1 MFWRFLGGTKT
12 MLFKVALTN
21 MRKNFTQFMV
31 YFVSL
36 IVCVLVF
43 FTFVSLSYNPLIDK
57 VFTRW
62 ELFGPAMFSAASVI
76 LILFIFFFIFYS
88 NSFFLKRRKRE
99 IGLYSL
105 LGLRKSQIALVLFY
119 ENAMMFMLATFFG
132 ILLGIFFSKLFA
144 MLLFWIVGL
153 SIDAEFLISVP
164 AITDTAMV
172 FLAIMLFT
180 SVYAIFIVLRYNL
193 SQLFKANDKEEKVAK
208 GSLLL
213 MAVGV
218 AFIGFGYFLA
228 TQNIEESA
236 IWLNYDFFDLLLV
249 ILFSVILGTWLTV
262 RFGTPYV
269 IRKLYQNKHFFYN
282 GTNIIGISSLRFR
295 LKKNAS
301 TIAMIAV
308 LSATTLT
315 IISSMTSFYVR
326 TLNDI
331 SDDNPSSYQ
340 VSNMTDKNEKEI
352 IQTINADKNHQLKS
366 LMKTEMVRTTL
377 EYKDISN
384 NSTEPREM
392 MHPIV
397 SESEYN
403 RIAAKQQSNF
413 IAPKE
418 LKYGDAILLGKNAYY
433 ARKEI
438 QDKWLSREM
447 EVKTDK
453 LTNKK
458 LSPLKVINFREFSIF
473 NTGISYEALVVS
485 DEYYDDIRAFTAPE
499 VVGMFD
505 ITNPSHSEELDKK
518 VQTIVDGSPS
528 LFSENVSSYYTN
540 YHMISLLVGSLLFI
554 GVFIGI
560 VFFLATG
567 SIIYFKLVTDAVTE
581 KNKFDILF
589 KLGVTDKELRKIISK
604 QVWPIFVI
612 PLFFGIAHS
621 MVALWG
627 ISINLIDNI
636 KYPVLIGTGI
646 YILFFAAYYV
656 LCVNS
661 FTKIVTADRK

>member
-1 MFWRFLGGTKT
+1 M

-21 MRKNFTQFMV
+21 MRKNFTQFIV

-62 ELFGPAMFSAASVI
+62 ELFGPAMFSTASLI

-119 ENAMMFMLATFFG
+119 ENAMMYMLATFFG
-132 ILLGIFFSKLFA
+132 ILLGIFFSKMFA
-144 MLLFWIVGL
+144 MVLFWIVGL
-153 SIDAEFLISVP
+153 AIDAEFMITFP
-164 AITDTAMV
+164 AITDTIMV

-180 SVYAIFIVLRYNL
+180 SVYASFIVLRYNL
-193 SQLFKANDKEEKVAK
+193 SQLFKNDDKEEKVAK

-213 MAVGV
+213 MVVGI
-218 AFIGFGYFLA
+218 ALIGFGYYLA
-228 TQNIEESA
+228 TSDVEESS
-236 IWLNYDFFDLLLV
+236 IWLKYDFFDLILL
-249 ILFSVILGTWLTV
+249 ILGAVILGTWLTV

-269 IRKLYQNKHFFYN
+269 IQKLYQNKHFFYN
-282 GTNIIGISSLRFR
+282 GSNMIGITSLRFR

-315 IISSMTSFYVR
+315 IIGSMSSFYVR
-326 TLNDI
+326 ALGNI
-331 SDDNPSSYQ
+331 NEENPSSYQ
-340 VSNMTDKNEKEI
+340 VRSMTAKNEKEI
-352 IQTINADKNHQLKS
+352 IQTINTDKNHQLKS
-366 LMKTEMVRTTL
+366 LLKTEMVRATL
-377 EYKDISN
+377 EYGDIYN
-384 NSTEPREM
+384 KNGEPREM
-392 MHPIV
+392 IHPVV

-403 RIAAKQQSNF
+403 RIAAKQQRNF
-413 IAPKE
+413 VQPRE
-418 LKYGDAILLGKNAYY
+418 LQYGEAILLGKNAYF

-447 EVKTDK
+447 TVKTDK
-453 LTNKK
+453 PNAIKI
-458 LSPLKVINFREFSIF
+458 SPIKVIDFREFSIF
-473 NTGISYEALVVS
+473 NTGISYETLVVS
-485 DEYYDDIRAFTAPE
+485 DEYYNDIKNFSNPE
-499 VVGMFD
+499 LVGMFN

-518 VQTIVDGSPS
+518 VQTIVDGKPS
-528 LFSENVSSYYTN
+528 LFSENVSSYYTT
-540 YHMISLLVGSLLFI
+540 YHMISILVGSLLFI

-581 KNKFDILF
+581 KSKFDILF
-589 KLGVTDKELRKIISK
+589 KLGVTENEIRKIISK
-604 QVWPIFVI
+604 QIWPIFVI

-646 YILFFAAYYV
+646 YMLCFGAYYM

-661 FTKIVTADRK
+661 FTKIVTADKK

>member
-1 MFWRFLGGTKT
+1 M

-21 MRKNFTQFMV
+21 MRKNFTQFIV

-62 ELFGPAMFSAASVI
+62 ELFGPAIFSAASVI
-76 LILFIFFFIFYS
+76 LILFICFFIFYS

-119 ENAMMFMLATFFG
+119 ENAMMYMLATFFG
-132 ILLGIFFSKLFA
+132 ILLGIFFSKMFA
-144 MLLFWIVGL
+144 MVLFWIVGL
-153 SIDAEFLISVP
+153 AINAEFIITFP
-164 AITDTAMV
+164 AITDTIMV
-172 FLAIMLFT
+172 FLGIMLFT
-180 SVYAIFIVLRYNL
+180 SVYASFIILRYNL
-193 SQLFKANDKEEKVAK
+193 SQLFKNDDKEEKVAK

-213 MAVGV
+213 MIVGL
-218 AFIGFGYFLA
+218 ALIGFGYYLA
-228 TQNIEESA
+228 TSNVEESS
-236 IWLNYDFFDLLLV
+236 IWLKYDFFDLILL
-249 ILFSVILGTWLTV
+249 ILCAVILGTWLTV

-269 IRKLYQNKHFFYN
+269 IQKLYQNKHFFYK
-282 GTNIIGISSLRFR
+282 GTNMIGITSLRFR

-315 IISSMTSFYVR
+315 IIGSMSSFYVR
-326 TLNDI
+326 TLGNI
-331 SDDNPSSYQ
+331 SEENPSSYQ
-340 VSNMTDKNEKEI
+340 VRNMTAKNEKDI
-352 IQTINADKNHQLKS
+352 IQTINTDKNHQLKS
-366 LMKTEMVRTTL
+366 LMKTEMVRATL
-377 EYKDISN
+377 EYGDSYNKN
-384 NSTEPREM
+384 GEPREM
-392 MHPIV
+392 IHPVV
-397 SESEYN
+397 SEAEYN
-403 RIAAKQQSNF
+403 RIAAKQQRNF
-413 IAPKE
+413 IAPKK
-418 LKYGDAILLGKNAYY
+418 LQYGDAILLGKNAYF

-447 EVKTDK
+447 IVKTDK
-453 LTNKK
+453 PNAIKI
-458 LSPLKVINFREFSIF
+458 SPIKVIDFREFSIF
-473 NTGISYEALVVS
+473 NTGISYETLVVS
-485 DEYYDDIRAFTAPE
+485 DDYYNDIKKLTKSE
-499 VVGMFD
+499 SVGMFD

-518 VQTIVDGSPS
+518 VQTVVDGKPS
-528 LFSENVSSYYTN
+528 LFSEDVSSYYTN
-540 YHMISLLVGSLLFI
+540 YHMISILVGSLLFI

-581 KNKFDILF
+581 KSKFDILF
-589 KLGVTDKELRKIISK
+589 KLGVTEKEIKKIISK
-604 QVWPIFVI
+604 QIWPIFVI

-646 YILFFAAYYV
+646 YMLCFGAYYV

-661 FTKIVTADRK
+661 FTKIVTADKK

>member
-1 MFWRFLGGTKT
+1 

-21 MRKNFTQFMV
+21 MRKNFTQFIV

-62 ELFGPAMFSAASVI
+62 ELFGPAMFSTASLI

-119 ENAMMFMLATFFG
+119 ENAMMYMLATFFG
-132 ILLGIFFSKLFA
+132 ILLGIFFSKMFA
-144 MLLFWIVGL
+144 MVLFWIVGL
-153 SIDAEFLISVP
+153 AIDAEFMITFP
-164 AITDTAMV
+164 AITDTIMV

-180 SVYAIFIVLRYNL
+180 SVYASFIVLRYNL
-193 SQLFKANDKEEKVAK
+193 SQLFKNDDKEEKVAK

-213 MAVGV
+213 MVVGI
-218 AFIGFGYFLA
+218 ALIGFGYYLA
-228 TQNIEESA
+228 TSDVEESS
-236 IWLNYDFFDLLLV
+236 IWLKYDFFDLILL
-249 ILFSVILGTWLTV
+249 ILGAVILGTWLTV

-269 IRKLYQNKHFFYN
+269 IQKLYQNKHFFYN
-282 GTNIIGISSLRFR
+282 GSNMIGITSLRFR

-315 IISSMTSFYVR
+315 IIGSMSSFYVR
-326 TLNDI
+326 ALGNI
-331 SDDNPSSYQ
+331 NEENPSSYQ
-340 VSNMTDKNEKEI
+340 VRSMTAKNEKEI
-352 IQTINADKNHQLKS
+352 IQTINTDKNHQLKS
-366 LMKTEMVRTTL
+366 LLKTEMVRATL
-377 EYKDISN
+377 EYGDIYN
-384 NSTEPREM
+384 KNGEPREM
-392 MHPIV
+392 IHPVV

-403 RIAAKQQSNF
+403 RIAAKQQRNF
-413 IAPKE
+413 VQPRE
-418 LKYGDAILLGKNAYY
+418 LQYGEAILLGKNAYF

-447 EVKTDK
+447 TVKSDK
-453 LTNKK
+453 PNAIKI
-458 LSPLKVINFREFSIF
+458 SPIKVIDFREFSIF
-473 NTGISYEALVVS
+473 NTGISYETLVVS
-485 DEYYDDIRAFTAPE
+485 DKYYNDIKKFSNPE
-499 VVGMFD
+499 LVGMFN

-518 VQTIVDGSPS
+518 VQTIVDGKPS
-528 LFSENVSSYYTN
+528 LFSEDVSSYYTT
-540 YHMISLLVGSLLFI
+540 YHMISILVGSLLFI

-581 KNKFDILF
+581 KSKFDILF
-589 KLGVTDKELRKIISK
+589 KLGVTENEIRKIISK
-604 QVWPIFVI
+604 QIWPIFVI

-646 YILFFAAYYV
+646 YMLCFGAYYM

-661 FTKIVTADRK
+661 FTKIVTADKK

>member
-1 MFWRFLGGTKT
+1 

-21 MRKNFTQFMV
+21 MRKNFTQFIV

-62 ELFGPAMFSAASVI
+62 ELFGPAMFSTASLI

-119 ENAMMFMLATFFG
+119 ENAMMYMLATFFG
-132 ILLGIFFSKLFA
+132 ILLGIFFSKMFA
-144 MLLFWIVGL
+144 MVLFWIVGL
-153 SIDAEFLISVP
+153 AIDAEFMITFP
-164 AITDTAMV
+164 AITDTIMV

-180 SVYAIFIVLRYNL
+180 SVYASFIVLRYNL
-193 SQLFKANDKEEKVAK
+193 SQLFKNDDKEEKVAK

-213 MAVGV
+213 MVVGI
-218 AFIGFGYFLA
+218 ALIGFGYYLA
-228 TQNIEESA
+228 TSDVEESS
-236 IWLNYDFFDLLLV
+236 IWLKYDFFDLILL
-249 ILFSVILGTWLTV
+249 ILGAVILGTWLTV

-269 IRKLYQNKHFFYN
+269 IQKLYQNKHFFYN
-282 GTNIIGISSLRFR
+282 GSNMIGITSLRFR

-315 IISSMTSFYVR
+315 IIGSMSSFYVR
-326 TLNDI
+326 ALGNI
-331 SDDNPSSYQ
+331 NEENPSSYQ
-340 VSNMTDKNEKEI
+340 VRSMTAKNEKEI
-352 IQTINADKNHQLKS
+352 IQTINTDKNHQLKS
-366 LMKTEMVRTTL
+366 LLKTEMVRATL
-377 EYKDISN
+377 EYGDIYN
-384 NSTEPREM
+384 KNGEPREM
-392 MHPIV
+392 IHPVV

-403 RIAAKQQSNF
+403 RIAAKQQRNF
-413 IAPKE
+413 VQPRE
-418 LKYGDAILLGKNAYY
+418 LQYGEAILLGKNAYF

-447 EVKTDK
+447 TVKTDK
-453 LTNKK
+453 PNAIKI
-458 LSPLKVINFREFSIF
+458 SPIKVIDFREFSIF
-473 NTGISYEALVVS
+473 NTGISYETLVVS
-485 DEYYDDIRAFTAPE
+485 DEYYNDIKKFSNPE
-499 VVGMFD
+499 LVGMFN

-518 VQTIVDGSPS
+518 VQTIVDGKPS
-528 LFSENVSSYYTN
+528 LFSENVSSYYTT
-540 YHMISLLVGSLLFI
+540 YHMISILVGSLLFI

-581 KNKFDILF
+581 KSKFDILF
-589 KLGVTDKELRKIISK
+589 KLGVTENEIRKIISK
-604 QVWPIFVI
+604 QIWPIFVI

-646 YILFFAAYYV
+646 YMLCFGAYYM

-661 FTKIVTADRK
+661 FTKIVTADKK

>member
-1 MFWRFLGGTKT
+1 M

-21 MRKNFTQFMV
+21 MRKNFTQFIV

-62 ELFGPAMFSAASVI
+62 ELFGPAMFSTASLI

-119 ENAMMFMLATFFG
+119 ENAMMYMLATFFG
-132 ILLGIFFSKLFA
+132 ILLGIFFSKMFA
-144 MLLFWIVGL
+144 MVLFWIVGL
-153 SIDAEFLISVP
+153 AIDAEFMITFP
-164 AITDTAMV
+164 AITDTIMV

-180 SVYAIFIVLRYNL
+180 SVYASFIVLRYNL
-193 SQLFKANDKEEKVAK
+193 SQLFKNDDKEEKVAK

-213 MAVGV
+213 MVVGI
-218 AFIGFGYFLA
+218 ALIGFGYYLA
-228 TQNIEESA
+228 TSDVEESS
-236 IWLNYDFFDLLLV
+236 IWLKYDFFDLILL
-249 ILFSVILGTWLTV
+249 ILGAVILGTWLTV

-269 IRKLYQNKHFFYN
+269 IQKLYQNKHFFYN
-282 GTNIIGISSLRFR
+282 GSNMIGITSLRFR

-315 IISSMTSFYVR
+315 IIGSMSSFYVR
-326 TLNDI
+326 ALGNI
-331 SDDNPSSYQ
+331 NEENPSSYQ
-340 VSNMTDKNEKEI
+340 VRSMTAKNEKEI
-352 IQTINADKNHQLKS
+352 IQTINTDKNHQLKS
-366 LMKTEMVRTTL
+366 LLKTEMVRATL
-377 EYKDISN
+377 EYGDIYN
-384 NSTEPREM
+384 KNGEPREM
-392 MHPIV
+392 IHPVV

-403 RIAAKQQSNF
+403 RIAAKQQRNF
-413 IAPKE
+413 VQPRE
-418 LKYGDAILLGKNAYY
+418 LQYGEAILLGKNAYF

-447 EVKTDK
+447 TVKTDK
-453 LTNKK
+453 PNAIKI
-458 LSPLKVINFREFSIF
+458 SPIKVIDFREFSIF
-473 NTGISYEALVVS
+473 NTGISYETLVVS
-485 DEYYDDIRAFTAPE
+485 DEYYNDIKKFSNPE
-499 VVGMFD
+499 LVGMFN

-518 VQTIVDGSPS
+518 VQTIVDGKPS
-528 LFSENVSSYYTN
+528 LFSENVSSYYTT
-540 YHMISLLVGSLLFI
+540 YHMISILVGSLLFI

-581 KNKFDILF
+581 KSKFDILF
-589 KLGVTDKELRKIISK
+589 KLGVTENEIRKIISK
-604 QVWPIFVI
+604 QIWPIFVI

-646 YILFFAAYYV
+646 YMLCFGAYYM

-661 FTKIVTADRK
+661 FTKIVTADKK

>member
-1 MFWRFLGGTKT
+1 

-21 MRKNFTQFMV
+21 MRKNFTQFIV

-62 ELFGPAMFSAASVI
+62 ELFGPAMFSTASLI

-119 ENAMMFMLATFFG
+119 ENAMMYMLATFFG
-132 ILLGIFFSKLFA
+132 ILLGIFFSKMFA
-144 MLLFWIVGL
+144 MVLFWIVGL
-153 SIDAEFLISVP
+153 AIDAEFMITFP
-164 AITDTAMV
+164 AITDTIMV

-180 SVYAIFIVLRYNL
+180 SVYASFIVLRYNL
-193 SQLFKANDKEEKVAK
+193 SQLFKNDDKEEKVAK

-213 MAVGV
+213 MVVGI
-218 AFIGFGYFLA
+218 ALIGFGYYLA
-228 TQNIEESA
+228 TSDVEESS
-236 IWLNYDFFDLLLV
+236 IWLKYDFFDLILL
-249 ILFSVILGTWLTV
+249 ILGAVILGTWLTV

-269 IRKLYQNKHFFYN
+269 IQKLYQNKHFFYN
-282 GTNIIGISSLRFR
+282 GSNMIGITSLRFR

-315 IISSMTSFYVR
+315 IIGSMSSFYVR
-326 TLNDI
+326 ALGNI
-331 SDDNPSSYQ
+331 NEENPSSYQ
-340 VSNMTDKNEKEI
+340 VRSMTAKNEKEI
-352 IQTINADKNHQLKS
+352 IQTINTDKNHQLKS
-366 LMKTEMVRTTL
+366 LLKTEMVRATL
-377 EYKDISN
+377 EYGDIYN
-384 NSTEPREM
+384 KNGEPREM
-392 MHPIV
+392 IHPVV

-403 RIAAKQQSNF
+403 RIAAKQQRNF
-413 IAPKE
+413 VQPRE
-418 LKYGDAILLGKNAYY
+418 LQYGEAILLGKNAYF

-447 EVKTDK
+447 TVKTDK
-453 LTNKK
+453 PNAIKI
-458 LSPLKVINFREFSIF
+458 SPIKVIDFREFSIF
-473 NTGISYEALVVS
+473 NTGISYETLVVS
-485 DEYYDDIRAFTAPE
+485 DEYYNDIKKFSNPE
-499 VVGMFD
+499 LVGMFN

-518 VQTIVDGSPS
+518 VQTIVDGKPS
-528 LFSENVSSYYTN
+528 LFSEDVSSYYTT
-540 YHMISLLVGSLLFI
+540 YHMISILVGSLLFI

-581 KNKFDILF
+581 KSKFDILF
-589 KLGVTDKELRKIISK
+589 KLGVTENEIRKIISK
-604 QVWPIFVI
+604 QIWPIFVI

-646 YILFFAAYYV
+646 YMLCFGAYYM

-661 FTKIVTADRK
+661 FTKIVTADKK

>member
-1 MFWRFLGGTKT
+1 M

-21 MRKNFTQFMV
+21 MRKNFTQFIV

-62 ELFGPAMFSAASVI
+62 ELFGPAMFSTASLI

-119 ENAMMFMLATFFG
+119 ENAMMYMLATFFG
-132 ILLGIFFSKLFA
+132 ILLGIFFSKMFA
-144 MLLFWIVGL
+144 MVLFWIVGL
-153 SIDAEFLISVP
+153 AIDAEFMITFP
-164 AITDTAMV
+164 AITDTIMV

-180 SVYAIFIVLRYNL
+180 SVYASFIVLRYNL
-193 SQLFKANDKEEKVAK
+193 SQLFKNDDKEEKVAK

-213 MAVGV
+213 MVVGI
-218 AFIGFGYFLA
+218 ALIGFGYYLA
-228 TQNIEESA
+228 TSDVEESS
-236 IWLNYDFFDLLLV
+236 IWLKYDFFDLILL
-249 ILFSVILGTWLTV
+249 ILGAVILGTWLTV

-269 IRKLYQNKHFFYN
+269 IQKLYQNKHFFYN
-282 GTNIIGISSLRFR
+282 GSNMIGITSLRFR

-315 IISSMTSFYVR
+315 IIGSMSSFYVR
-326 TLNDI
+326 ALGNI
-331 SDDNPSSYQ
+331 NEENPSSYQ
-340 VSNMTDKNEKEI
+340 VRRMTAKNEKEI
-352 IQTINADKNHQLKS
+352 IQTINTDKNHQLKS
-366 LMKTEMVRTTL
+366 LLKTEMVRATL
-377 EYKDISN
+377 EYGDIYN
-384 NSTEPREM
+384 KNGEPREM
-392 MHPIV
+392 IHPVV

-403 RIAAKQQSNF
+403 RIAAKQQRNF
-413 IAPKE
+413 VQPRE
-418 LKYGDAILLGKNAYY
+418 LQYGEAILLGKNAYF

-447 EVKTDK
+447 TVKTDK
-453 LTNKK
+453 PNAIKI
-458 LSPLKVINFREFSIF
+458 SPIKVIDFREFSIF
-473 NTGISYEALVVS
+473 NTGISYETLVVS
-485 DEYYDDIRAFTAPE
+485 DEYYNDIKKFSNPE
-499 VVGMFD
+499 LVGMFN

-518 VQTIVDGSPS
+518 VQTIVDGKPS
-528 LFSENVSSYYTN
+528 LFSEDVSSYYTT
-540 YHMISLLVGSLLFI
+540 YHMISILVGSLLFI

-581 KNKFDILF
+581 KSKFDILF
-589 KLGVTDKELRKIISK
+589 KLGVTENEIRKIISK
-604 QVWPIFVI
+604 QIWPIFVI

-646 YILFFAAYYV
+646 YMLCFGAYYM

-661 FTKIVTADRK
+661 FTKIVTADKK

>member
-1 MFWRFLGGTKT
+1 M

-21 MRKNFTQFMV
+21 MRKNFTQFIV

-62 ELFGPAMFSAASVI
+62 ELFGPAMFSTASLI

-119 ENAMMFMLATFFG
+119 ENAMMYMLATFFG
-132 ILLGIFFSKLFA
+132 ILLGIFFSKMFA
-144 MLLFWIVGL
+144 MVLFWIVGL
-153 SIDAEFLISVP
+153 AIDAEFMITFP
-164 AITDTAMV
+164 AITDTIMV

-180 SVYAIFIVLRYNL
+180 SVYASFIVLRYNL
-193 SQLFKANDKEEKVAK
+193 SQLFKNDDKEEKVAK

-213 MAVGV
+213 MVVGI
-218 AFIGFGYFLA
+218 ALIGFGYYLA
-228 TQNIEESA
+228 TSDVEESS
-236 IWLNYDFFDLLLV
+236 IWLKYDFFDLILL
-249 ILFSVILGTWLTV
+249 ILGAVILGTWLTV

-269 IRKLYQNKHFFYN
+269 IQKLYQNKHFFYN
-282 GTNIIGISSLRFR
+282 GSNMIGITSLRFR

-315 IISSMTSFYVR
+315 IIGSMSSFYVR
-326 TLNDI
+326 ALGNI
-331 SDDNPSSYQ
+331 NEENPSSYQ
-340 VSNMTDKNEKEI
+340 VRSMTAKNEKEI
-352 IQTINADKNHQLKS
+352 IQTINTDKNHQLKS
-366 LMKTEMVRTTL
+366 LLKTEMVRATL
-377 EYKDISN
+377 EYGDIYN
-384 NSTEPREM
+384 KNGEPREM
-392 MHPIV
+392 IHPVV

-403 RIAAKQQSNF
+403 RIAAKQQRNF
-413 IAPKE
+413 VQPRE
-418 LKYGDAILLGKNAYY
+418 LQYGEAILLGKNAYF

-447 EVKTDK
+447 TVKTDK
-453 LTNKK
+453 PNAIKI
-458 LSPLKVINFREFSIF
+458 SPIKVIDFREFSIF
-473 NTGISYEALVVS
+473 NTGISYETLVVS
-485 DEYYDDIRAFTAPE
+485 DEYYNDIKKFSNPE
-499 VVGMFD
+499 LVGMFN

-518 VQTIVDGSPS
+518 VQTIVDGKPS
-528 LFSENVSSYYTN
+528 LFSEDVSSYYTT
-540 YHMISLLVGSLLFI
+540 YHMISILVGSLLFI

-581 KNKFDILF
+581 KSKFDILF
-589 KLGVTDKELRKIISK
+589 KLGVTENEIRKIISK
-604 QVWPIFVI
+604 QIWPIFVI

-646 YILFFAAYYV
+646 YMLCFGAYYM

-661 FTKIVTADRK
+661 FTKIVTADKK